1 MSTRSG
7 PIDPRLWTRSVPVRR
22 YLVGSVVFS
31 SVTTA
36 CVIVVAVMVGTVL
49 GGAITD
55 PSRRDPGAWTAE
67 LVVLGCAVVVRSLST
82 WARSRYAQRSALR
95 VVRGLKAD
103 LLDAATTR
111 RDLRGADDR
120 GEWTT
125 VLTRGL
131 DGLAPYLT
139 DYLPA
144 LVLAV
149 MVTPATVL
157 VIAVVDPLSAVI
169 VVVTLPT
176 IPVFMVLIGLLTRGR
191 SRRTLDAMARLS
203 ARTMDLLAGIPTL
216 RALGRQDGPSAR
228 IGELGESHRR
238 RTMSALRVA
247 FLSSMVLELLATLG
261 VALVAVTIGLRLV
274 YGEMGLTAGII
285 ALVLAPEVYLP
296 LRALGSAFHASEDGT
311 EAAGRAFAL
320 LESTEGSARPGVR
333 TQVPPTGALTVELTG
348 VSVRGRDGW
357 APSGVDATFRPG
369 EVTVLTGANGTG
381 KSTILATILGLVEPD
396 EGRVELIS
404 SDGRRLDLSRVDLE
418 TWWDRVAWLPQRPA
432 IVAGTVADNLDLG
445 AGGDVDAAARATGF
459 DRVLATLEHGR
470 STVLGAGGAGLSLGE
485 AQRLALTRTL
495 ASAAPVLLLDEP
507 TAHLDPECTARV
519 LESLVAA
526 ARSGRTVVVV
536 GHAPE
541 VLAVADS
548 VVTASRPAVPA

>member
-7 PIDPRLWTRSVPVRR
+7 PIDPRLWTRSAPVRR

-36 CVIVVAVMVGTVL
+36 CVIVVAVTVGTVL

-67 LVVLGCAVVVRSLST
+67 LVVLGCAVVVRSLAT

-144 LVLAV
+144 LVLTV
-149 MVTPATVL
+149 IVTPATVL

-216 RALGRQDGPSAR
+216 RALGRQDGPAAR

-320 LESTEGSARPGVR
+320 LESTEGSARPGFR
-333 TQVPPTGALTVELTG
+333 AQVPPTGALTVELTG

-369 EVTVLTGANGTG
+369 EVTVLTGANGSG

-404 SDGRRLDLSRVDLE
+404 SDGRRLDLSSVELE

-445 AGGDVDAAARATGF
+445 AGGDIDAAARATGF

-519 LESLVAA
+519 LGSLVAA
-526 ARSGRTVVVV
+526 ARFGRTVVVV
-536 GHAPE
+536 AHAPE
-541 VLAVADS
+541 ILAVADS